1 MFYFSFAVRIV
12 SAEPYLPH
20 LHPNPE
26 LDLLFFAVRIS
37 AESAGR
43 VVQLCERLCH
53 ENGLR
58 GPRIATDLLH
68 VTLRGVGAYDGLPN
82 FIVERAREAGATVST
97 SPFRLL
103 FDRAM
108 SFNGGQGKRPLVLCP
123 SHDLAGLFRL
133 HFALGEAM
141 KRARIG
147 RHLRSQFTPHMT
159 LLYDGQWC
167 RNDALSPSSSMS
179 GTSFLC
185 GVRSAETHR
194 VGPVALPGLALRGK
208 ST

>member
-1 MFYFSFAVRIV
+1 MPAPS
-12 SAEPYLPH
+12 YLPGFQ
-20 LHPNPE
+20 PNPE
-26 LDLLFFAVRIS
+26 LDLLFFALRVGAAS
-37 AESAGR
+37 AAR
-43 VVQLCERLCH
+43 VMQLRDRLCH
-53 ENGLR
+53 ENGLKGR
-58 GPRIATDLLH
+58 RIATDLLH
-68 VTLRGVGAYDGLPN
+68 VTLRGIGAYHGLPN
-82 FIVERAREAGATVST
+82 FVIERAREAGATVST

-123 SHDLAGLFRL
+123 SDDLAGLFRL

-159 LLYDGQWC
+159 LLYDS
-167 RNDALSPSSSMS
+167 RVVPERRIEPILMMS
-179 GTSFLC
+179 GTSFLYTAC
-185 GVRSAETHR
+185 SVSRTHR
-194 VGPVALPGLALRGK
+194 VGAVALAGLALTRK